1 MTGLRNYQK
10 EILESARECNTLVV
24 LPTGMGKTYIALF
37 LAMERLEYGN
47 VLFLAPTK
55 PLVEQHRKTF
65 SSFIDPNE
73 LVVLTGE
80 KKPEQRKR
88 EWGSH
93 RVVFATP
100 QTIRNDLKKGRINMD
115 NISLVVYDEAHRAI
129 GEYAYV
135 DIAKHCKSR
144 EIRSLGMTA
153 SPGSEPEKIKTICKN
168 LNLERIE
175 SRTEDDDSLKPHI
188 KKREVIKIDLY
199 LPEELRRASEMFRN
213 VLRKYNNTL
222 IEKKFLKGMVRKRDL
237 IALQKKILGSG
248 RRELFYI
255 LSMVSSS
262 IKIWH
267 CIELLEMYGPKS
279 CLNFVEKMKQD
290 KTKAA
295 ARILKDEDFVKGV
308 RILEQTKEEHPKMA
322 VLKDIIK
329 EERGRIIVFTQY
341 RTTAEALKLVVGEK
355 ARLFVGQARMKQKEQ
370 IETISDFEGRKF
382 RVLIATSIGEE
393 GLHIPDVETA
403 VFFEPVPSAL
413 RMIQRKGRVGRTKFG
428 KVYLLVT
435 KKTADESYYW
445 TASRKERGM
454 KKSIK
459 TVEDGLKEER
469 KQRSLGDFQ

>member
-1 MTGLRNYQK
+1 
-10 EILESARECNTLVV
+10 
-24 LPTGMGKTYIALF
+24 
-37 LAMERLEYGN
+37 
-47 VLFLAPTK
+47 
-55 PLVEQHRKTF
+55 
-65 SSFIDPNE
+65 
-73 LVVLTGE
+73 
-80 KKPEQRKR
+80 
-88 EWGSH
+88 
-93 RVVFATP
+93 
-100 QTIRNDLKKGRINMD
+100 
-115 NISLVVYDEAHRAI
+115 
-129 GEYAYV
+129 
-135 DIAKHCKSR
+135 
-144 EIRSLGMTA
+144 
-153 SPGSEPEKIKTICKN
+153 
-168 LNLERIE
+168 
-175 SRTEDDDSLKPHI
+175 
-188 KKREVIKIDLY
+188 
-199 LPEELRRASEMFRN
+199 
-213 VLRKYNNTL
+213 
-222 IEKKFLKGMVRKRDL
+222 
-237 IALQKKILGSG
+237 
-248 RRELFYI
+248 
-255 LSMVSSS
+255 
-262 IKIWH
+262 
-267 CIELLEMYGPKS
+267 
-279 CLNFVEKMKQD
+279 MKQD